1 MSGKVQYNRAPC
13 PGRIFEDLGNGF
25 AIGCAGGTLFY
36 FLKGKQ
42 QDQTPFYDTFIVL
55 FRPFQ
60 RAERT
65 TNHQW
70 TMPCEEQSALP
81 RRQFRSVG
89 WHVLQ
94 YGLSLNQ
101 LQTKRWS
108 IERDHGRI
116 RNRRSPRNQR
126 WNLGGLQV
134 SDSWRVHPLPDW
146 GCLADIHG
154 HPGP

>member
-36 FLKGKQ
+36 FLKGKW
-42 QDQTPFYDTFIVL
+42 DQTPFYDTFSSL

-60 RAERT
+60 RPKRT
-65 TNHQW
+65 ENHKRIV
-70 TMPCEEQSALP
+70 PREKQSALP

-89 WHVLQ
+89 WHVLK

-101 LQTKRWS
+101 LQTKRWP
-108 IERDHGRI
+108 IERDHGRF
-116 RNRRSPRNQR
+116 RNRWSSGDQR
-126 WNLGGLQV
+126 WHLCSFQV
-134 SDSWRVHPLPDW
+134 SDSWRLHPLPNW